1 MKTALLPLLL
11 LALPA
16 AAAETAG
23 RAVATAGTAATDP
36 MSSGYL
42 LKLVI
47 GLLMVLALIFVFAW
61 AARKMRLTP
70 AGQQGVIRVLSAI
83 SVGQR
88 ERIALIQVGDEQILI
103 GLSPGRIQT
112 LHHLETPVDTDLPPE
127 QGKPGVGF
135 AERLHQLMNPPG
147 SCR

>member
-1 MKTALLPLLL
+1 MALLPLLL
-11 LALPA
+11 FSLPTS
-16 AAAETAG
+16 AAETAG
-23 RAVATAGTAATDP
+23 RAAAAAGTAVSDP

-42 LKLVI
+42 LKLI
-47 GLLMVLALIFVFAW
+47 LGLLMVLALIFVFAW

-88 ERIALIQVGDEQILI
+88 DRIALIQVGNEQILV
-103 GLSPGRIQT
+103 GLSPGRMQT
-112 LHHLETPVDTDLPPE
+112 LHRLEQPIDFTDQGDTEPE
-127 QGKPGVGF
+127 PGF
-135 AERLHQLMNPPG
+135 AERLHKLMNPPG